1 MIAAEGVVEKFRPL
15 INVESNYQETCIS
28 YLPLSHI
35 AAQMTD
41 VWIPIR
47 AGACVWFAKPDA
59 LKVGCYSFINIL
71 HSLTLSRE

>member
-15 INVESNYQETCIS
+15 IDVESNYQETCIS

-59 LKVGCYSFINIL
+59 LKVGFIVL
-71 HSLTLSRE
+71 